1 MLSPIVLFVYNRPEH
16 TRKTVESLKEN
27 FLAKESDF
35 FIFSDGPK
43 DESDAI
49 KVRGVRNYLK
59 TISEFKNVQIIER
72 DKNLGLAN
80 SIISGV
86 TDIVNKFGRI
96 IVLEDDMVSS
106 PYFLKFM
113 NDALDLYENEDKVI
127 SIHAYTYPTK
137 GKVSET
143 FFLKNPGCWGWA
155 TWKRGWDIFESDGQ
169 KLLDEL
175 IKRKLIKEFD
185 FNNSYRFSET
195 LRQQA
200 QGIKDSW
207 AIRWYASA
215 FLSDKLT
222 LYPRESLIKNI
233 GFDGSGVHSGVS
245 SIYDIENLGMHT
257 PVRKIE
263 VAENQEMRKETIRYF
278 NSTKTKILKRVLF
291 KLHALKK
298 VIFGGKI
305 LNKKIK

>member
-16 TRKTVESLKEN
+16 TRKTVEALQKN
-27 FLAKESDF
+27 FLAEESEL

-43 DESDAI
+43 NESDSV
-49 KVRGVRNYLK
+49 KVREGRNYLK
-59 TISEFKNVQIIER
+59 TIPGFKSVNIIER

-96 IVLEDDMVSS
+96 IVLEDDMISS

-113 NDALDLYENEDKVI
+113 NEALDLYENEEKIIGV
-127 SIHAYTYPTK
+127 HAYTYPTK
-137 GKVSET
+137 RKLPET

-155 TWKRGWDIFESDGQ
+155 TWKRGWDLFEPDDQ

-175 IKRKLIKEFD
+175 QKRKLTREFD
-185 FNNSYRFSET
+185 YNNSYSFSET
-195 LRQQA
+195 LRKQA
-200 QGIKDSW
+200 QGTKDSW

-222 LYPRESLIKNI
+222 LYPGQSLIQNI
-233 GFDGSGVHSGVS
+233 GFDGSGINSGIS
-245 SIYDIENLGMHT
+245 SIYDIENLGTHT
-257 PVRKIE
+257 PIRKIE
-263 VAENQEMRKETIRYF
+263 MIESKKAKNETGKYF
-278 NSTKTKILKRVLF
+278 RSVKTKMAKRLLWKLYSLIKIF
-291 KLHALKK
+291 KKQ
-298 VIFGGKI
+298 
-305 LNKKIK
+305 NKK